1 MRKLIS
7 EVIERYNKAE
17 VRIFLDSM
25 KDVGFKFGTK
35 AGLTVAI
42 NDVKTPPKKDSIL
55 KKYED
60 LALKKA
66 LEKDCNPEIE
76 LLLTHEETEL
86 WASYSK
92 TDSTLLCLYTCVN
105 NVCMFSTEKD

>member
-1 MRKLIS
+1 MKKLLILIS
-7 EVIERYNKAE
+7 
-17 VRIFLDSM
+17 F
-25 KDVGFKFGTK
+25 
-35 AGLTVAI
+35 
-42 NDVKTPPKKDSIL
+42 IL
-55 KKYED
+55 FASCSESSNEISKKYED

-66 LEKDCNPEIE
+66 LEKDCSMDIE

>member
-1 MRKLIS
+1 MKKFLILIS
-7 EVIERYNKAE
+7 
-17 VRIFLDSM
+17 FLLFTFCSESSNE
-25 KDVGFKFGTK
+25 
-35 AGLTVAI
+35 I
-42 NDVKTPPKKDSIL
+42 S

-66 LEKDCNPEIE
+66 LEKDCNTEIE

-105 NVCMFSTEKD
+105 YLCMFSTEKD

>member
-1 MRKLIS
+1 MKNFLILIS
-7 EVIERYNKAE
+7 
-17 VRIFLDSM
+17 FLLFASCSESSNE
-25 KDVGFKFGTK
+25 
-35 AGLTVAI
+35 I
-42 NDVKTPPKKDSIL
+42 S

-92 TDSTLLCLYTCVN
+92 TDNTLLCLYTCVN
-105 NVCMFSTEKD
+105 NTCMFSTEKD

>member
-1 MRKLIS
+1 MKNFLILIS
-7 EVIERYNKAE
+7 F
-17 VRIFLDSM
+17 FLFASCSESSNE
-25 KDVGFKFGTK
+25 
-35 AGLTVAI
+35 I
-42 NDVKTPPKKDSIL
+42 S

-66 LEKDCNPEIE
+66 LEKDCNLEIE

-105 NVCMFSTEKD
+105 NICMFSTEKD

>member
-1 MRKLIS
+1 MKNFLILVLFILFASCS
-7 EVIERYNKAE
+7 ESSNEI
-17 VRIFLDSM
+17 S
-25 KDVGFKFGTK
+25 
-35 AGLTVAI
+35 
-42 NDVKTPPKKDSIL
+42 

-105 NVCMFSTEKD
+105 NTCMFSTEKD

>member
-1 MRKLIS
+1 MKNFLILIS
-7 EVIERYNKAE
+7 F
-17 VRIFLDSM
+17 FLFASCSESS
-25 KDVGFKFGTK
+25 
-35 AGLTVAI
+35 
-42 NDVKTPPKKDSIL
+42 NENS

>member
-1 MRKLIS
+1 MKNFLILIS
-7 EVIERYNKAE
+7 F
-17 VRIFLDSM
+17 FLFVSCSESSNE
-25 KDVGFKFGTK
+25 
-35 AGLTVAI
+35 I
-42 NDVKTPPKKDSIL
+42 S

-66 LEKDCNPEIE
+66 LEKDCNSEIE

-105 NVCMFSTEKD
+105 NTCMFSTEKD

>member
-1 MRKLIS
+1 MKNFLILIS
-7 EVIERYNKAE
+7 
-17 VRIFLDSM
+17 FLLFVSCSESSNE
-25 KDVGFKFGTK
+25 
-35 AGLTVAI
+35 I
-42 NDVKTPPKKDSIL
+42 S

-66 LEKDCNPEIE
+66 LEKDCNSEIE

-105 NVCMFSTEKD
+105 NTCMFSTEKD

>member
-1 MRKLIS
+1 MKNFLILIS
-7 EVIERYNKAE
+7 
-17 VRIFLDSM
+17 FLLFTSCSESSNE
-25 KDVGFKFGTK
+25 
-35 AGLTVAI
+35 I
-42 NDVKTPPKKDSIL
+42 S

-66 LEKDCNPEIE
+66 LEKDCNSEIE

-105 NVCMFSTEKD
+105 NTCMFSTEKD

>member
-1 MRKLIS
+1 MKNFLILVLFILFASCS
-7 EVIERYNKAE
+7 ESSNEI
-17 VRIFLDSM
+17 S
-25 KDVGFKFGTK
+25 
-35 AGLTVAI
+35 
-42 NDVKTPPKKDSIL
+42 

-92 TDSTLLCLYTCVN
+92 TDSTMLCLYTCVN

>member
-1 MRKLIS
+1 MKNFLILIS
-7 EVIERYNKAE
+7 
-17 VRIFLDSM
+17 F
-25 KDVGFKFGTK
+25 
-35 AGLTVAI
+35 
-42 NDVKTPPKKDSIL
+42 IL
-55 KKYED
+55 FASCSESSNEISKKYED

-76 LLLTHEETEL
+76 LLLTHEKTEL

>member
-1 MRKLIS
+1 MKNFLILIS
-7 EVIERYNKAE
+7 
-17 VRIFLDSM
+17 FLLFASCSESSNE
-25 KDVGFKFGTK
+25 
-35 AGLTVAI
+35 I
-42 NDVKTPPKKDSIL
+42 S

-66 LEKDCNPEIE
+66 SEKDCNPEIE

-105 NVCMFSTEKD
+105 NTCIFSTEKD

>member
-1 MRKLIS
+1 MKNFLILIS
-7 EVIERYNKAE
+7 
-17 VRIFLDSM
+17 FLLFVSCSESSNE
-25 KDVGFKFGTK
+25 
-35 AGLTVAI
+35 I
-42 NDVKTPPKKDSIL
+42 S

-92 TDSTLLCLYTCVN
+92 TDNTLLCLYTCVN
-105 NVCMFSTEKD
+105 NTCMFSTEKD

>member
-1 MRKLIS
+1 MKNFLILIS
-7 EVIERYNKAE
+7 F
-17 VRIFLDSM
+17 FLFVSCSESSNE
-25 KDVGFKFGTK
+25 
-35 AGLTVAI
+35 I
-42 NDVKTPPKKDSIL
+42 S

>member
-1 MRKLIS
+1 MKNFLILVSFILFASCS
-7 EVIERYNKAE
+7 ESSNEI
-17 VRIFLDSM
+17 S
-25 KDVGFKFGTK
+25 
-35 AGLTVAI
+35 
-42 NDVKTPPKKDSIL
+42 

>member
-1 MRKLIS
+1 MKNFLILIS
-7 EVIERYNKAE
+7 F
-17 VRIFLDSM
+17 FLFVSCSESSNE
-25 KDVGFKFGTK
+25 
-35 AGLTVAI
+35 I
-42 NDVKTPPKKDSIL
+42 S

-66 LEKDCNPEIE
+66 LEKDCNLEIE

>member
-1 MRKLIS
+1 MKNCLILVSFILFASCS
-7 EVIERYNKAE
+7 ESSNEI
-17 VRIFLDSM
+17 S
-25 KDVGFKFGTK
+25 
-35 AGLTVAI
+35 
-42 NDVKTPPKKDSIL
+42 

>member
-1 MRKLIS
+1 MKNFLILIS
-7 EVIERYNKAE
+7 
-17 VRIFLDSM
+17 FLLFASCSESSNE
-25 KDVGFKFGTK
+25 
-35 AGLTVAI
+35 I
-42 NDVKTPPKKDSIL
+42 S

-66 LEKDCNPEIE
+66 LEKDCNSEIE

-92 TDSTLLCLYTCVN
+92 TDNTLLCLYTCVN
-105 NVCMFSTEKD
+105 NTCMFSTEKD

>member
-1 MRKLIS
+1 MKFFLILVSFILFASCS
-7 EVIERYNKAE
+7 ESSNEI
-17 VRIFLDSM
+17 S
-25 KDVGFKFGTK
+25 
-35 AGLTVAI
+35 
-42 NDVKTPPKKDSIL
+42 

>member
-1 MRKLIS
+1 MKNFLILVSFILFASCS
-7 EVIERYNKAE
+7 ESSNEI
-17 VRIFLDSM
+17 S
-25 KDVGFKFGTK
+25 
-35 AGLTVAI
+35 
-42 NDVKTPPKKDSIL
+42 

-76 LLLTHEETEL
+76 LLLTHDETEL

>member
-1 MRKLIS
+1 MKNFLILIS
-7 EVIERYNKAE
+7 
-17 VRIFLDSM
+17 FLLFASCSES
-25 KDVGFKFGTK
+25 
-35 AGLTVAI
+35 LNEI
-42 NDVKTPPKKDSIL
+42 S

-105 NVCMFSTEKD
+105 NTCMFSTEKD

>member
-1 MRKLIS
+1 MKNFLILIS
-7 EVIERYNKAE
+7 
-17 VRIFLDSM
+17 FLLFASCSESSNE
-25 KDVGFKFGTK
+25 
-35 AGLTVAI
+35 I
-42 NDVKTPPKKDSIL
+42 S

-66 LEKDCNPEIE
+66 LEKDCNTEIE

-92 TDSTLLCLYTCVN
+92 TDSTVLCLYTCVN
-105 NVCMFSTEKD
+105 DVCMFSTEKD

>member
-1 MRKLIS
+1 MKNFLILVLFILFASCS
-7 EVIERYNKAE
+7 ESSNEI
-17 VRIFLDSM
+17 S
-25 KDVGFKFGTK
+25 
-35 AGLTVAI
+35 
-42 NDVKTPPKKDSIL
+42 

-76 LLLTHEETEL
+76 LLLTHDETEL

-92 TDSTLLCLYTCVN
+92 TDSTVLCLYTCVN

>member
-1 MRKLIS
+1 MKFFLILVSFILFASCS
-7 EVIERYNKAE
+7 ESSNEI
-17 VRIFLDSM
+17 S
-25 KDVGFKFGTK
+25 
-35 AGLTVAI
+35 
-42 NDVKTPPKKDSIL
+42 

-105 NVCMFSTEKD
+105 NTCMFSTEKD

>member
-1 MRKLIS
+1 MKNFFILIS
-7 EVIERYNKAE
+7 
-17 VRIFLDSM
+17 FLLFASCSESSNE
-25 KDVGFKFGTK
+25 
-35 AGLTVAI
+35 I
-42 NDVKTPPKKDSIL
+42 S

-66 LEKDCNPEIE
+66 LEKDCNTEIE
-76 LLLTHEETEL
+76 LLLTHEKTEL